1 MSDEATEGGGGEL
14 EEGEVLEEGELKE
27 EPEAPQDLALLRA
40 LALQS
45 LRSKL
50 PTNTTTSSEQPA
62 SLPPTQVDSQP
73 QPNESDEDVE
83 EGEIREGRPGT
94 YLPSFNAIH
103 SDRKCL

>member
-50 PTNTTTSSEQPA
+50 PTNTTTTSSEQPA
-62 SLPPTQVDSQP
+62 SELPTTQVDSQP
-73 QPNESDEDVE
+73 QSNESHEDVE
-83 EGEIREGRPGT
+83 EGEIREERPGT
-94 YLPSFNAIH
+94 SFPSFSSIH
-103 SDRKCL
+103 SDR